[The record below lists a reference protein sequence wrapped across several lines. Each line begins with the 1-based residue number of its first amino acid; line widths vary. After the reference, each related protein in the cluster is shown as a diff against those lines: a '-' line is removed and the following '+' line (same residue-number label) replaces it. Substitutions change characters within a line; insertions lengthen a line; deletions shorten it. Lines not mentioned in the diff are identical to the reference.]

1 MTIALQSTELVKM
14 MTQAIYPDLKDKV
27 IFITGGWSGIGAAMV
42 EAFAMQGAKVAFV
55 SNEESAGKGCAE
67 RLASVGEY
75 PVSFQ
80 FCDVKSI
87 SQLKAC
93 ITHCQCQFGDIDVLI
108 NNAANDV
115 RHDLQSF
122 DEHDWD
128 ESINT
133 NLRPFYFA
141 AQQVASKMVDKKAGS
156 IINLSF
162 NAALL
167 APAGYPVYVTAK
179 AAIMGLTRAL
189 ARELGDSGIRV
200 NALVPGWVMT
210 EKQKRLWVNDKD
222 LTECLNQQCIGETLQ
237 EQDIVNGALFLASD
251 VSRLMTGQNLVI
263 DGGRAL

>member
-1 MTIALQSTELVKM
+1 

-27 IFITGGWSGIGAAMV
+27 VFITGGCSGIGAAMV
-42 EAFAMQGAKVAFV
+42 EAFALQGAKVAFI
-55 SNEESAGKGCAE
+55 SNDELVGQACAE
-67 RLASVGEY
+67 RLASIGEY
-75 PVSFQ
+75 PPSFQ
-80 FCDVKSI
+80 YCDVKSI
-87 SQLKAC
+87 AQLKTS
-93 ITHCQCQFGDIDVLI
+93 ITNCQSQFGPVDVLI
-108 NNAANDV
+108 NNAANDI

-128 ESINT
+128 ASINI

-141 AQQVASKMVDKKAGS
+141 AQQVASNMIDKKAGS
-156 IINLSF
+156 IINLSS

-251 VSRLMTGQNLVI
+251 VSRLMTGQSLVI

>member
-1 MTIALQSTELVKM
+1 MA
-14 MTQAIYPDLKDKV
+14 QAIYSDLKDKV
-27 IFITGGWSGIGAAMV
+27 VFITGGCSGIGAAMV
-42 EAFAMQGAKVAFV
+42 EAFAKQGAKVSFV
-55 SNEESAGKGCAE
+55 SNDEATGRALAK
-67 RLASVGEY
+67 RLGECGEY
-75 PVSFQ
+75 SPTFQ
-80 FCDVKSI
+80 YCDVKSI
-87 SQLKAC
+87 SQLKNG
-93 ITHCQCQFGDIDVLI
+93 ITECAAHFGDIDVLI

-115 RHDLQSF
+115 RHDLHSL
-122 DEHDWD
+122 DEAGWD

-141 AQQVASKMVDKKAGS
+141 AQQVASKMEQKKMGS
-156 IINLSF
+156 IINLSS

-189 ARELGDSGIRV
+189 ARELGNCGIRV
-200 NALVPGWVMT
+200 NALMPGWVMT
-210 EKQKRLWVNDKD
+210 EKQQRLWVNEKD
-222 LTECLNQQCIGETLQ
+222 LNECLNQQCIGQTLQ